1 MRVEGVQAD
10 KRSRKFLARCAAAV
24 VMMVAPALAGAASPP
39 PVTEVNDQFFDWFV
53 NTTPSYLPSPFLT
66 DANAGS
72 VNAFLK
78 TLPANVP
85 HAVKVE
91 VPISN
96 ATANLIFNNPS
107 YHISYV
113 LGDIEQTNAEQK
125 VKTLAEQVRFVNGQ
139 NNGTKT
145 QSFNAFIGNFGFQKL
160 GNDITTPSNYSS
172 KKGTHSFAGYA
183 IGGYQSAKLNLSM
196 PELYPGSASFRNP
209 AAGNSTAPNIRS
221 ALFTLPI
228 LRVSQVE
235 VNTDANERN
244 IPWVARF
251 NNFGNPALDTDRN
264 GSNGY
269 LFVPGQAIPAGA
281 GFPAVS
287 AAKTANQMLSR
298 RDFAALTAHYRMRG
312 ADSYVLFEPGVI
324 GYGQEDKRR
333 DAKAGWTESH
343 IDAVFNANDY
353 KLVLGADTD
362 YKNGKN
368 KKDINSVLFVDGKEK
383 TSESTGSIF
392 SGVYSLS
399 LKTMDILLSNM
410 DEVDHTLTLPNSI
423 GGFALKTKSF
433 EVDSGQHLLI
443 EYKLTTSGV
452 NKGWSVALT
461 HVPFQAINN
470 SRNGFGIPEPTTISL
485 AAVTGFML
493 VGPRR
498 RRARNA

>member
-1 MRVEGVQAD
+1 MRVFEGSMS
-10 KRSRKFLARCAAAV
+10 KHKKFMGKLAAAV
-24 VMMVAPALAGAASPP
+24 AMVVAPALAGAASPP
-39 PVTEVNDQFFDWFV
+39 PATEVDNQAFDWFV
-53 NTTPSYLPSPFLT
+53 NNTPGYLPSPFLT

-113 LGDIEQTNAEQK
+113 LGDLEQANSQANVTNL
-125 VKTLAEQVRFVNGQ
+125 VKQVRYVNNNNGQ
-139 NNGTKT
+139 LKRSG
-145 QSFNAFIGNFGFQKL
+145 NAFIGNYGYQVID
-160 GNDITTPSNYSS
+160 NDITTPSNYDS
-172 KKGTHSFAGYA
+172 KKGTHSFSGYNR
-183 IGGYQSAKLNLSM
+183 GGYNAAKLNMSM
-196 PELYPGSASFRNP
+196 PELYGGSGSFKNP

-221 ALFTLPI
+221 AMFTLPI

-235 VNTDANERN
+235 VNNGADDRN
-244 IPWVARF
+244 VPYVARF
-251 NNFGNPALDTDRN
+251 NNFGNLALDTDRN
-264 GSNGY
+264 SNHGY
-269 LFVPGQAIPAGA
+269 LFVPGQPIPASS

-298 RDFAALTAHYRMRG
+298 RDFAAAVSHYRMRG

-324 GYGQEDKRR
+324 DYTQENKRR
-333 DAKAGWTESH
+333 DAMAGWTEPH
-343 IDAVFNANDY
+343 IQKVFDQSDY
-353 KLVLGADTD
+353 KLVLGADSD
-362 YKNGKN
+362 YKNHNN
-368 KKDINSVLFVDGKEK
+368 KKDINSELIVDGSMRKAED
-383 TSESTGSIF
+383 TGTIF

-399 LKTMDILLSNM
+399 LKTLDVMISNL
-410 DEVDHTLTLPNSI
+410 DEQDHSITLPDSI
-423 GGFALKTKSF
+423 GGYALKTKTF
-433 EVDSGQHLLI
+433 NVDDGSNLLI

-452 NKGWSVALT
+452 NKGWSVALM
-461 HVPFQAINN
+461 HVPFQAIDN

-485 AAVTGFML
+485 AAVTGFLL

-498 RRARNA
+498 RRTN